1 MILLLQRTLMNQL
14 AKLEC
19 SLEIRWQK
27 SIKVNFLILMVEPP
41 LYNVVKWKESGGGAG
56 NGPSGCN
63 LLSYDLWGE
72 KKPQQK
78 TSVLYCNFC

>member
-1 MILLLQRTLMNQL
+1 M

-27 SIKVNFLILMVEPP
+27 CINVNFLILMVELP
-41 LYNVVKWKESGGGAG
+41 LYNVFKRKESGGGAG

-63 LLSYDLWGE
+63 LLSYDLWGG
-72 KKPQQK
+72 KNPTTKNLC
-78 TSVLYCNFC
+78 TVLQLLLSFRLFQYF